1 MRLNRDSQDFGITRI
16 TVATG
21 LRPVEIKD
29 LTQTLSNGEGLR
41 KVSVISA
48 QAVPERSRRAGI

>member
-16 TVATG
+16 TVATV
-21 LRPVEIKD
+21 LRADEIKD
-29 LTQTLSNGEGLR
+29 LTQTLSNGEVLR

-48 QAVPERSRRAGI
+48 QAVP